1 MNVRVVGVSAGF
13 VSSIQVGHEGLATCK
28 GCERQ
33 WSPIRSRYVG
43 IYVLESEHMFVLVNK
58 VDDGN
63 LCLNNIPRERCCRE
77 DFCQYYAAL
86 DTE

>member
-1 MNVRVVGVSAGF
+1 MNVRGVGVSAGV
-13 VSSIQVGHEGLATCK
+13 VSSIQVGHEGLATCE
-28 GCERQ
+28 GREQ
-33 WSPIRSRYVG
+33 SSLRSRHVG
-43 IYVLESEHMFVLVNK
+43 IYVLECEHMFVLVNK

-77 DFCQYYAAL
+77 DFCQYYATL